1 MEEQKLYKL
10 KEVETALK
18 TTRRT
23 IYRWITEGKLEAIKV
38 GGNWRVT
45 QEALD
50 KFLSA
55 RK

>member
-10 KEVETALK
+10 KEVETALN

-23 IYRWITEGKLEAIKV
+23 IYNWIKDGKLEAIKV

-50 KFLSA
+50 KFKA

>member
-10 KEVETALK
+10 KEVEVALK

-23 IYRWITEGKLEAIKV
+23 IYNWIKDGKLEAIMV

-50 KFLSA
+50 KFLST